1 MGYEVRMPTTP
12 SAKRER
18 NQVRRKP
25 ERASYDFDDAAAI
38 IDEALFCHVGIVR
51 DGAPV
56 VIPMVHARDG
66 RRLYLH
72 ASPGAGLARDAR
84 QAGEVCAT
92 FTLVDALVLARCGRS
107 HSLNYRS
114 AVAFGRV
121 ERVTDDAEKRRALEA
136 FVEHATPGRW
146 ELLRPMTDK
155 EVREVDVVALDL
167 DEFSVKVRS
176 GPALDSQTDRAL
188 PIWAGLLPVGLVAT
202 GPPETDAD
210 VPAGVE
216 VPDHVSEWR
225 PAQAVGFVARP
236 S

>member
-1 MGYEVRMPTTP
+1 MGYEVGMPTTS
-12 SAKRER
+12 SAARER

-25 ERASYDFDDAAAI
+25 ERASYEFADAAAI
-38 IDEALFCHVGIVR
+38 VDEALFCHVGIVR

-72 ASPGAGLARDAR
+72 ASPAAGLARDAR
-84 QAGEVCAT
+84 RGEEVCVT

-114 AVAFGRV
+114 AVVFGRA

-146 ELLRPMTDK
+146 EHLRPMTDK
-155 EVREVDVVALDL
+155 EVREVDVLALDL
-167 DEFSVKVRS
+167 DELSVKVRG
-176 GPALDSQTDRAL
+176 GPALDNEADRAL

-202 GPPETDAD
+202 GPPETDVD
-210 VPAGVE
+210 VPAGVD
-216 VPDHVSEWR
+216 VPDHVGEWR
-225 PAQAVGFVARP
+225 SGQAAGFVARP

>member
-1 MGYEVRMPTTP
+1 
-12 SAKRER
+12 
-18 NQVRRKP
+18 
-25 ERASYDFDDAAAI
+25 
-38 IDEALFCHVGIVR
+38 
-51 DGAPV
+51 
-56 VIPMVHARDG
+56 PMVHARDG

-72 ASPGAGLARDAR
+72 ASPAAGLARDAR
-84 QAGEVCAT
+84 QAEEVCAT

-114 AVAFGRV
+114 AVAFGRA

-146 ELLRPMTDK
+146 ELLRPMSDK

-167 DEFSVKVRS
+167 DEFSVKVRG
-176 GPALDSQTDRAL
+176 GPALDSETDRAL

-210 VPAGVE
+210 VPA
-216 VPDHVSEWR
+216 
-225 PAQAVGFVARP
+225 AVD
-236 S
+236 